1 MENFSIFAH
10 GPDLDV
16 GELIR
21 VSPFRFDVVWH
32 RGDPLKS
39 CAIASRETSG
49 VEVIL
54 GCGKTLGIRVQER
67 VAIEFMDANWEALQ
81 ALVAHPGV
89 DSCILGLQYHLP
101 YTARLRRFCVCPS
114 LRMMELAIAAGI
126 RPVFY
131 GTLDREEIPSR

>member
-10 GPDLDV
+10 GADLDV
-16 GELIR
+16 DELIR
-21 VSPFRFDVVWH
+21 ASPFHFDVVWR

-67 VAIEFMDANWEALQ
+67 VAVEFMDANREALQ
-81 ALVAHPGV
+81 ALIAYPGV
-89 DSCILGLQYHLP
+89 ESCILGLQYHLP
-101 YTARLRRFCVCPS
+101 YTPRLRTFCVCPN

-131 GTLDREEIPSR
+131 GMLDREGIPK